1 MQRMQPAGIRS
12 VPYAVTQLISIFL
25 EPSVLYT
32 SLNLLRRSSFMSRAD
47 RYLKA
52 CKKES
57 VDCTP
62 VWIMR
67 QAGRYLEEYRA
78 VRAKH
83 SFIEVCKTPELVVEI
98 TLQPVRR
105 FEIDAAIIFADILL
119 PLEKMGIDFE
129 FTKGDGPR
137 INNTVRTRA
146 DVEKMRA
153 INPMEEMAYLMDAIR
168 MVKRELNGTVPLIGF
183 SGAPFTLASYITEGG
198 GSRNYVFTKSMMYRE
213 PDTWRLLM
221 EKLTDMVIV
230 YLNDQ
235 IKAGVQAVQ
244 VFDSWVGCLSQA
256 DYREFVLPHQKRLMA
271 SLDKSVPHVHFAF
284 GASHL
289 LMLIQEAGGD
299 VLGLDWRTDID
310 AALKVL
316 NHEPCIQGNLDPVAL
331 YGSREYIKRRV
342 KDILDRVGNRN
353 GHIFNLGHG
362 ILPTVPPDNAKYMIN
377 LVHELSARK

>member
-1 MQRMQPAGIRS
+1 
-12 VPYAVTQLISIFL
+12 
-25 EPSVLYT
+25 
-32 SLNLLRRSSFMSRAD
+32 MSRAD

-52 CKKES
+52 CKKER

-105 FEIDAAIIFADILL
+105 FELDAAIIFADILL

-146 DVEKMRA
+146 DVAKMRA
-153 INPMEEMAYLMDAIR
+153 IDPMAEMAYLMDAIR
-168 MVKRELNGTVPLIGF
+168 MVKRELNGKVPLIGF

-213 PDTWRLLM
+213 PETWHLLM

-244 VFDSWVGCLSQA
+244 VFDSWVGCLSLA

-271 SLDKSVPHVHFAF
+271 GLDKSVPHVHFAF

-289 LMLIQEAGGD
+289 LPLIREAGGD
-299 VLGLDWRTDID
+299 VLGLDWRMDID
-310 AALKVL
+310 AAWKVL
-316 NHEPCIQGNLDPVAL
+316 DHEPCIQGNLDPVAL
-331 YGSREYIKRRV
+331 YGSREYIERRV
-342 KDILDRVGNRN
+342 AEILARVGNRN

-362 ILPTVPPDNAKYMIN
+362 ILPTAPIDNVKYMID

>member
-1 MQRMQPAGIRS
+1 
-12 VPYAVTQLISIFL
+12 
-25 EPSVLYT
+25 
-32 SLNLLRRSSFMSRAD
+32 MSRAD

-52 CKKES
+52 CRKES

-67 QAGRYLEEYRA
+67 QAGRYLEEYRE

-83 SFIEVCKTPELVVEI
+83 GFIDVCKTPELVVEI
-98 TLQPVRR
+98 TLQPIRR
-105 FEIDAAIIFADILL
+105 FELDAAIIFADILL

-146 DVEKMRA
+146 DVAKMRA
-153 INPMEEMAYLMDAIR
+153 IDPMAEMAYLMDAIR
-168 MVKRELNGTVPLIGF
+168 MVKRELNGKVPLIGF

-213 PDTWRLLM
+213 PETWHLLM

-244 VFDSWVGCLSQA
+244 VFDSWVGCLSLA

-271 SLDKSVPHVHFAF
+271 GLDKSVPHVHFAF

-289 LMLIQEAGGD
+289 LPLIREAGGD
-299 VLGLDWRTDID
+299 VLGLDWRMDID
-310 AALKVL
+310 AAWKVL
-316 NHEPCIQGNLDPVAL
+316 DHEPCIQGNLDPVAL

-342 KDILDRVGNRN
+342 AEILARVGNRN

-362 ILPTVPPDNAKYMIN
+362 ILPTAPIDNVKYMID

>member
-1 MQRMQPAGIRS
+1 
-12 VPYAVTQLISIFL
+12 
-25 EPSVLYT
+25 
-32 SLNLLRRSSFMSRAD
+32 MSRAD
-47 RYLKA
+47 RYLRA
-52 CKKES
+52 CKKEG

-67 QAGRYLEEYRA
+67 QAGRYLEEYRE

-105 FEIDAAIIFADILL
+105 FELDAAIIFADILL

-146 DVEKMRA
+146 DVAKMRA
-153 INPMEEMAYLMDAIR
+153 IDPLAEMAYLMDAIR
-168 MVKRELNGTVPLIGF
+168 MVKRELNGKVPLIGF

-198 GSRNYVFTKSMMYRE
+198 GSRNYIFTKSMMYRE
-213 PDTWRLLM
+213 PETWHLLM

-244 VFDSWVGCLSQA
+244 VFDSWVGCLSLA

-271 SLDKSVPHVHFAF
+271 GLDKSVPHVHFAF

-289 LMLIQEAGGD
+289 LPLIREAGGD
-299 VLGLDWRTDID
+299 VLGLDWRMDID
-310 AALKVL
+310 AAWKVL
-316 NHEPCIQGNLDPVAL
+316 DHEPCIQGNLDPVAL

-342 KDILDRVGNRN
+342 AEILARVGNRN

-362 ILPTVPPDNAKYMIN
+362 ILPTAPIDNVKYMID

>member
-1 MQRMQPAGIRS
+1 
-12 VPYAVTQLISIFL
+12 
-25 EPSVLYT
+25 
-32 SLNLLRRSSFMSRAD
+32 MSRAD
-47 RYLKA
+47 RYLRA

-83 SFIEVCKTPELVVEI
+83 SFIEVCKTPELAVEI

-105 FEIDAAIIFADILL
+105 FELDAAIIFADILL
-119 PLEKMGIDFE
+119 PLETMGIDFE
-129 FTKGDGPR
+129 FTKDDGPR
-137 INNTVRTRA
+137 INNTVRTRG
-146 DVEKMRA
+146 DVERMRA

-168 MVKRELNGTVPLIGF
+168 MVKRELGGNVPLIGF

-198 GSRNYVFTKSMMYRE
+198 GSRNYLFAKSMMYRE

-289 LMLIQEAGGD
+289 LALIREAGGD
-299 VLGLDWRTDID
+299 VVGLDWRTDID
-310 AALKVL
+310 AAWKVL
-316 NHEPCIQGNLDPVAL
+316 NHGPCIQGNLDPVAL
-331 YGSREYIKRRV
+331 YGSREYIKRKV
-342 KDILDRVGNRN
+342 KEILDRVGNRN

-362 ILPTVPPDNAKYMIN
+362 ILPTVPPDNAKYMID

>member
-83 SFIEVCKTPELVVEI
+83 SFIEVCKTPELAVEI

-105 FEIDAAIIFADILL
+105 FELDAAILFADILL

>member
-1 MQRMQPAGIRS
+1 
-12 VPYAVTQLISIFL
+12 
-25 EPSVLYT
+25 
-32 SLNLLRRSSFMSRAD
+32 MSRAD

-98 TLQPVRR
+98 TLQPIRR
-105 FEIDAAIIFADILL
+105 FELDAAIIFADILL

-146 DVEKMRA
+146 DVAKMRA
-153 INPMEEMAYLMDAIR
+153 IDPMEEMAYLMDAIR
-168 MVKRELNGTVPLIGF
+168 MVKRELNGQVPLIGF

-213 PDTWRLLM
+213 PETWHLLM

-256 DYREFVLPHQKRLMA
+256 DYREFVLPHQKRLLA
-271 SLDKSVPHVHFAF
+271 SLRRL
-284 GASHL
+284 GAARPFRL
-289 LMLIQEAGGD
+289 
-299 VLGLDWRTDID
+299 
-310 AALKVL
+310 
-316 NHEPCIQGNLDPVAL
+316 
-331 YGSREYIKRRV
+331 RRV
-342 KDILDRVGNRN
+342 PSAAARPGGRRRCARTGLA
-353 GHIFNLGHG
+353 HG
-362 ILPTVPPDNAKYMIN
+362 YRRGVEGAGL
-377 LVHELSARK
+377 

>member
-1 MQRMQPAGIRS
+1 
-12 VPYAVTQLISIFL
+12 
-25 EPSVLYT
+25 
-32 SLNLLRRSSFMSRAD
+32 MSRAD
-47 RYLKA
+47 RYLRA
-52 CKKES
+52 CRKES

-105 FEIDAAIIFADILL
+105 FELDAAIIFADILL

-129 FTKGDGPR
+129 FTKDEGPQ
-137 INNTVRTRA
+137 IHNTVRTRT
-146 DVEKMRA
+146 DVERMRA
-153 INPMEEMAYLMDAIR
+153 IAPGEEMAYLMDAIR
-168 MVKRELNGTVPLIGF
+168 MVRRELNGRVPLIGF

-198 GSRNYVFTKSMMYRE
+198 GSRNYVFTKSLMYRE
-213 PDTWRLLM
+213 PDAWHLLM

-230 YLNDQ
+230 YLGAQ
-235 IKAGVQAVQ
+235 IEAGVQAVQ
-244 VFDSWVGCLSQA
+244 VFDSWVGCLSPA

-271 SLDKSVPHVHFAF
+271 SLDAAVPHVHFAF

-289 LMLIQEAGGD
+289 LPLVAEAGGD
-299 VLGLDWRTDID
+299 VLGLDWRTDIG
-310 AALKVL
+310 AAWKALDYAPAV
-316 NHEPCIQGNLDPVAL
+316 QGNLDPVAL
-331 YGSREYIKRRV
+331 YGSREYLKRRV
-342 KDILDRVGNRN
+342 TEVLAGAENRT

-362 ILPTVPPDNAKYMIN
+362 ILPTTPVDNVKYLID
-377 LVHELSARK
+377 LVHELSSRQ

>member
-1 MQRMQPAGIRS
+1 
-12 VPYAVTQLISIFL
+12 
-25 EPSVLYT
+25 
-32 SLNLLRRSSFMSRAD
+32 MSRAD
-47 RYLKA
+47 RFLKA

-67 QAGRYLEEYRA
+67 QAGRYLDEYRA

-98 TLQPVRR
+98 TLQPIRR
-105 FEIDAAIIFADILL
+105 FELDAAIIFADILL

-146 DVEKMRA
+146 DVAKMRA
-153 INPMEEMAYLMDAIR
+153 IDPMEEMAYLMDAIR
-168 MVKRELNGTVPLIGF
+168 MVRRELNGRVPLIGF

-213 PDTWRLLM
+213 PDTWHLLM

-244 VFDSWVGCLSQA
+244 VFDSWVGSLSSA
-256 DYREFVLPHQKRLMA
+256 DYREFVLPHQKRLLA
-271 SLDKSVPHVHFAF
+271 SLDASVPHVHFAF

-289 LMLIQEAGGD
+289 LPLVREAGGD
-299 VLGLDWRTDID
+299 VLGLDWRTDIGEAWKTLD
-310 AALKVL
+310 YG
-316 NHEPCIQGNLDPVAL
+316 PSIQGNLDPVAL
-331 YGSREYIKRRV
+331 YGSREYIERRV
-342 KDILDRVGNRN
+342 REILERVGGRN

-362 ILPTVPPDNAKYMIN
+362 ILPTAPIDNVQYMVD
-377 LVHELSARK
+377 LVHEVSARK

>member
-1 MQRMQPAGIRS
+1 
-12 VPYAVTQLISIFL
+12 
-25 EPSVLYT
+25 
-32 SLNLLRRSSFMSRAD
+32 MSRAD
-47 RYLKA
+47 RFLKA

-98 TLQPVRR
+98 TLQPIRR
-105 FEIDAAIIFADILL
+105 FELDAAIIFADILL

-129 FTKGDGPR
+129 FTKGDGPQ

-146 DVEKMRA
+146 DVVKMRA
-153 INPMEEMAYLMDAIR
+153 IDPMGEMAYLMDAIR
-168 MVKRELNGTVPLIGF
+168 MVKRELNGRVPLIGF

-198 GSRNYVFTKSMMYRE
+198 GSRNYVFTKSLMYRE
-213 PDTWRLLM
+213 PDTWHLLM

-244 VFDSWVGCLSQA
+244 VFDSWVGCLSSA
-256 DYREFVLPHQKRLMA
+256 DYREFVLPHQKRLLA
-271 SLDKSVPHVHFAF
+271 SLNASVPRVHFAF

-289 LMLIQEAGGD
+289 LSLIKEAGGD
-299 VLGLDWRTDID
+299 VLGLDWRTDVGE
-310 AALKVL
+310 AWKALDYG
-316 NHEPCIQGNLDPVAL
+316 PAIQGNLDPVAL
-331 YGSREYIKRRV
+331 HGSREYIERRV
-342 KDILDRVGNRN
+342 REILERVGGRN

-362 ILPTVPPDNAKYMIN
+362 ILPTAPTDNVQYMID

>member
-1 MQRMQPAGIRS
+1 
-12 VPYAVTQLISIFL
+12 
-25 EPSVLYT
+25 
-32 SLNLLRRSSFMSRAD
+32 MSRAD
-47 RYLKA
+47 RYLNA
-52 CKKES
+52 CRKEN

-105 FEIDAAIIFADILL
+105 FDIDAAIIFADILL

-153 INPMEEMAYLMDAIR
+153 ISPMEEMAYLMDAIR
-168 MVKRELNGTVPLIGF
+168 MVKRELNGMVPLIGF

-213 PDTWRLLM
+213 PDTWHLLM

-244 VFDSWVGCLSQA
+244 VFDSWVGCLSPA

-271 SLDKSVPHVHFAF
+271 SLDASTPRIHFAF

-289 LMLIQEAGGD
+289 LPLIREAGGD
-299 VLGLDWRTDID
+299 VFGLDWRMDMD
-310 AALKVL
+310 AAWKLL
-316 NHEPCIQGNLDPVAL
+316 NYESGVQGNLDPVAL

-342 KDILDRVGNRN
+342 TDILERAGRRD

-362 ILPTVPPDNAKYMIN
+362 ILPTTPTDNVKYMID
-377 LVHELSARK
+377 LVHELSART

>member
-1 MQRMQPAGIRS
+1 
-12 VPYAVTQLISIFL
+12 
-25 EPSVLYT
+25 
-32 SLNLLRRSSFMSRAD
+32 MSRAD

-78 VRAKH
+78 VRARH
-83 SFIEVCKTPELVVEI
+83 SFIEVCKTPELAVEI

-105 FEIDAAIIFADILL
+105 FELDAAILFADILL

-129 FTKGDGPR
+129 FTKDDGPR

-168 MVKRELNGTVPLIGF
+168 MVKRELGGKVPLIGF
-183 SGAPFTLASYITEGG
+183 SGAPFTLASYIIEGG
-198 GSRNYVFTKSMMYRE
+198 GSRNYVFAKSMMYRE
-213 PDTWRLLM
+213 PDTWHLLM

-235 IKAGVQAVQ
+235 IRAGVQAVQ

-271 SLDKSVPHVHFAF
+271 SLDKSAPHVHFAF

-289 LMLIQEAGGD
+289 LTLIREAGGD
-299 VLGLDWRTDID
+299 VIGLDWRTEID
-310 AALKVL
+310 AAWRAL
-316 NHEPCIQGNLDPVAL
+316 NHEPGIQGNLDPVAL

-342 KDILDRVGNRN
+342 TEILEKAGSRN

-362 ILPTVPPDNAKYMIN
+362 
-377 LVHELSARK
+377 

>member
-1 MQRMQPAGIRS
+1 
-12 VPYAVTQLISIFL
+12 
-25 EPSVLYT
+25 
-32 SLNLLRRSSFMSRAD
+32 MSRAD
-47 RYLKA
+47 RYLRA

-78 VRAKH
+78 VRTKH
-83 SFIEVCKTPELVVEI
+83 SFIDVCKTPELAVEI

-105 FEIDAAIIFADILL
+105 FELDAAIIFADILL

-129 FTKGDGPR
+129 FTKDDGPR
-137 INNTVRTRA
+137 INNTVRARA
-146 DVEKMRA
+146 DVEKIRA

-168 MVKRELNGTVPLIGF
+168 MVKRELNGKVPLIGF

-198 GSRNYVFTKSMMYRE
+198 GSRNYQYTKAMMYQE
-213 PDTWRLLM
+213 PATWHLLM

-271 SLDKSVPHVHFAF
+271 SLDSSAPHVHFAF
-284 GASHL
+284 NASHL
-289 LMLIQEAGGD
+289 LRLIQEAGGD
-299 VLGLDWRTDID
+299 VIGLDWRIEID
-310 AALKVL
+310 AAWKAL
-316 NHEPCIQGNLDPVAL
+316 NYEGGVQGNLDPVAL

-342 KDILDRVGNRN
+342 QEILDKAENRN

-362 ILPTVPPDNAKYMIN
+362 ILPTAPIDNVKYMIDI
-377 LVHELSARK
+377 VHELSARK

>member
-1 MQRMQPAGIRS
+1 
-12 VPYAVTQLISIFL
+12 
-25 EPSVLYT
+25 
-32 SLNLLRRSSFMSRAD
+32 MSRAD
-47 RYLKA
+47 RFLKA

-98 TLQPVRR
+98 TLQPIRR
-105 FEIDAAIIFADILL
+105 FELDAAIIFADILL

-129 FTKGDGPR
+129 FTKGDGPQ

-146 DVEKMRA
+146 DVAKMRA
-153 INPMEEMAYLMDAIR
+153 IDPMEEMAYLMDAIR
-168 MVKRELNGTVPLIGF
+168 MVRRELNGRVPLIGF

-213 PDTWRLLM
+213 PDTWHLLM

-256 DYREFVLPHQKRLMA
+256 DYREFVLPHQKRLLA
-271 SLDKSVPHVHFAF
+271 SLDAAVPCVHFAF

-289 LMLIQEAGGD
+289 LPLVREAGGD
-299 VLGLDWRTDID
+299 VLGLDWRTDIGE
-310 AALKVL
+310 AWKALDYG
-316 NHEPCIQGNLDPVAL
+316 PSIQGNLDPVAL
-331 YGSREYIKRRV
+331 YGSRAYIERRV
-342 KDILDRVGNRN
+342 REILERVGGRN

-362 ILPTVPPDNAKYMIN
+362 ILPTAPIDNVQYLID

>member
-1 MQRMQPAGIRS
+1 
-12 VPYAVTQLISIFL
+12 
-25 EPSVLYT
+25 
-32 SLNLLRRSSFMSRAD
+32 MSRAD
-47 RYLKA
+47 RYLRA

-83 SFIEVCKTPELVVEI
+83 SFIEVCKTPELAVEI

-105 FEIDAAIIFADILL
+105 FELDAAILFADILL

-129 FTKGDGPR
+129 FTKDDGPR

-168 MVKRELNGTVPLIGF
+168 MVKRELGGKVPLIGF
-183 SGAPFTLASYITEGG
+183 SGAPFTLASYIIEGG
-198 GSRNYVFTKSMMYRE
+198 GSRNYVFAKSMMYRE
-213 PDTWRLLM
+213 PDTWHLLM

-235 IKAGVQAVQ
+235 IRAGVQAVQ

-256 DYREFVLPHQKRLMA
+256 DYREFVLPHQQRLMA
-271 SLDKSVPHVHFAF
+271 ALDKSAPHVHFAF

-289 LMLIQEAGGD
+289 LMLIREAGGD
-299 VLGLDWRTDID
+299 VVGLDWRTEID
-310 AALKVL
+310 AAWKAL
-316 NHEPCIQGNLDPVAL
+316 NHEPGIQGNLDPVAL

-342 KDILDRVGNRN
+342 TEILEKAGNRN

-362 ILPTVPPDNAKYMIN
+362 ILPTAPTDNVKYMID

>member
-1 MQRMQPAGIRS
+1 
-12 VPYAVTQLISIFL
+12 
-25 EPSVLYT
+25 
-32 SLNLLRRSSFMSRAD
+32 MSRAD

-62 VWIMR
+62 IWIMR
-67 QAGRYLEEYRA
+67 QAGRYLEEYRT

-105 FEIDAAIIFADILL
+105 FELDAAIIFADILL

-129 FTKGDGPR
+129 FTKGDGPQ

-146 DVEKMRA
+146 DVARMRA
-153 INPMEEMAYLMDAIR
+153 IDPMEEMTYLMDAIR
-168 MVKRELNGTVPLIGF
+168 MVKRELNSLVPLIGF

-213 PDTWRLLM
+213 PDTWHLLM
-221 EKLTDMVIV
+221 EKLTDMVIA

-271 SLDKSVPHVHFAF
+271 SLDSSVPRVHFAF

-289 LMLIQEAGGD
+289 LPLIKEAGGD
-299 VLGLDWRTDID
+299 VLGLDWRMDIG
-310 AALKVL
+310 AAWKSLDY
-316 NHEPCIQGNLDPVAL
+316 EPCIQGNLDPVAL
-331 YGSREYIKRRV
+331 YGSPEYIKRRV
-342 KDILDRVGNRN
+342 AEILERVGGRN

-362 ILPTVPPDNAKYMIN
+362 ILPTTPCDSVQYMID
-377 LVHELSARK
+377 LVHELSARR

>member
-1 MQRMQPAGIRS
+1 
-12 VPYAVTQLISIFL
+12 
-25 EPSVLYT
+25 
-32 SLNLLRRSSFMSRAD
+32 
-47 RYLKA
+47 
-52 CKKES
+52 
-57 VDCTP
+57 
-62 VWIMR
+62 MR

-105 FEIDAAIIFADILL
+105 FELDAAIIFADILL

-146 DVEKMRA
+146 DVAKMRA
-153 INPMEEMAYLMDAIR
+153 IDPMEEMAYLMDAIR
-168 MVKRELNGTVPLIGF
+168 MVKRELNGRVPLIGF

-213 PDTWRLLM
+213 PDTWHLLM

-256 DYREFVLPHQKRLMA
+256 DYREFVLPHQKRLLA
-271 SLDKSVPHVHFAF
+271 SLDAAVPCVHFAF

-289 LMLIQEAGGD
+289 LPLVREAGGD
-299 VLGLDWRTDID
+299 VLGLDWRMDIG
-310 AALKVL
+310 AAWKVL
-316 NHEPCIQGNLDPVAL
+316 DYGPSIQGNLDPVAL
-331 YGSREYIKRRV
+331 YGSREYIERRV
-342 KDILDRVGNRN
+342 REILERVGGRN

-362 ILPTVPPDNAKYMIN
+362 ILPTAPIDNVKYMID
-377 LVHELSARK
+377 LVHELSVRK